1 MAEQQPPFDAAK
13 YKLAQREQWN
23 KDGAAWRRWTPTL
36 DRWYGVATRQMLEVA
51 RIESGQRILDI
62 AAGAG
67 EPAVSAAERVGPG
80 GYVLATDISEGI
92 IELALQVARERG
104 LTQIETRAMD
114 GEKLDLPDS
123 SFDAVLCRLGL
134 MYMPH
139 PATAL
144 REWRRVLKP
153 GGRVAV
159 AVFSTPDRNSWGAL
173 PASIIRRRAQ
183 LPPPVPGQPGP
194 FSLGGAGVLE
204 DLFRPAGFADPEIRA
219 VAVPHGAAS
228 SADYVRVAR
237 EAFGGFNAMM
247 AHLPAEERE
256 SVWNEVEAS
265 MRSFETPGGF
275 EVPGECLVGA
285 ATK

>member
-1 MAEQQPPFDAAK
+1 MAEQQPSFDAAK
-13 YKLAQREQWN
+13 YKNAQREQWN
-23 KDGAAWRRWTPTL
+23 KDGAAWRRWNPTL
-36 DRWYGVATRQMLEVA
+36 DCWYGEVTRQMLDLA
-51 RIESGQRILDI
+51 RIQPGQRILDI

-92 IELALQVARERG
+92 VELALQVARERG
-104 LTQIETRAMD
+104 LKQVDTRAMD
-114 GEKLDLPDS
+114 GEKLDLPDAT
-123 SFDAVLCRLGL
+123 FDAVLCRLGL

-139 PATAL
+139 PVAAL
-144 REWRRVLKP
+144 REWRRALRA

-159 AVFSTPDRNSWGAL
+159 VVYSTPDRNSWGAV

-194 FSLGGAGVLE
+194 FSLGSLGVLE
-204 DLFRPAGFADPEIRA
+204 GAFRQAGFANPEVRA
-219 VAVPHGAAS
+219 VPVPHRVRSAAE
-228 SADYVRVAR
+228 YVRLAR

-247 AHLPAEERE
+247 AHLSPPERE
-256 SVWNEVEAS
+256 SVWDEVEGA
-265 MRSFETPGGF
+265 MRSFESPGGF

>member
-1 MAEQQPPFDAAK
+1 MAEQQPSFDAAK
-13 YKLAQREQWN
+13 YKNAQREQWN
-23 KDGAAWRRWTPTL
+23 KDGAAWRRWNPTL
-36 DRWYGVATRQMLEVA
+36 DRWYGEVTRQMLDLA
-51 RIESGQRILDI
+51 RIQPGQRILDI

-104 LTQIETRAMD
+104 LKQIETRAMD
-114 GEKLDLPDS
+114 GEKLDLPDA

-139 PATAL
+139 PVTAL
-144 REWRRVLKP
+144 REWRRALKP
-153 GGRVAV
+153 GGRVAIG
-159 AVFSTPDRNSWGAL
+159 VFSTPDRNSWGAM

-194 FSLGGAGVLE
+194 FSLGVPGVLE
-204 DLFRPAGFADPEIRA
+204 DVFRQAGFADPEVRA

-228 SADYVRVAR
+228 SAEYVRVAR

-247 AHLPAEERE
+247 AHLSPEERE
-256 SVWNEVEAS
+256 SVWNEVEGS
-265 MRSFETPGGF
+265 MRSFESAGGF

>member
-13 YKLAQREQWN
+13 YKNAQREQWN

-36 DRWYGVATRQMLEVA
+36 DRWYGIATRQMLDLA
-51 RIESGQRILDI
+51 RIQLGQRILDI

-92 IELALQVARERG
+92 VELALQVARERG
-104 LTQIETRAMD
+104 LKQIKTSAMD
-114 GEKLDLPDS
+114 GEKLDLPDAC
-123 SFDAVLCRLGL
+123 FDAVLCRLGL

-139 PATAL
+139 PVTAL
-144 REWRRVLKP
+144 REWRRALRP

-183 LPPPVPGQPGP
+183 LPLPIAGQPGP
-194 FSLGGAGVLE
+194 FSLGAPGVLE
-204 DLFRPAGFADPEIRA
+204 DVFRQAGFADPE
-219 VAVPHGAAS
+219 VCAVPVPHRAAS
-228 SADYVRVAR
+228 AAEYVRVAR

-247 AHLPAEERE
+247 AHLPPDERE
-256 SVWNEVEAS
+256 SVWNEVEGS
-265 MRSFETPGGF
+265 MRSFESPGEF

>member
-1 MAEQQPPFDAAK
+1 MADQQTSFDAAK
-13 YKLAQREQWN
+13 YKNAQREQWN

-36 DRWYGVATRQMLEVA
+36 DRWYGAATRVMLDLARVA
-51 RIESGQRILDI
+51 PGQRVLDI

-104 LTQIETRAMD
+104 LRQIETRAMD
-114 GEKLDLPDS
+114 GEQLDLPDA

-139 PATAL
+139 PAAAL
-144 REWRRVLKP
+144 REWRRVLRP

-159 AVFSTPDRNSWGAL
+159 AVFSSPDRNSWGAL

-194 FSLGGAGVLE
+194 FSLGGPGVLE
-204 DLFRPAGFADPEIRA
+204 DLFRQAGFADPEVRA
-219 VAVPHGAAS
+219 VPVPHAAAS

-247 AHLPAEERE
+247 ADLPPQERE
-256 SVWNEVEAS
+256 SVWNEVEDA
-265 MRSFETPGGF
+265 MRRFESAGGF

-285 ATK
+285 ATR

>member
-1 MAEQQPPFDAAK
+1 MAEEQSSFDAVK
-13 YKLAQREQWN
+13 YKNAQREQWN
-23 KDGAAWRRWTPTL
+23 KNGEAWRRWNPTL
-36 DRWYGVATRQMLEVA
+36 DRWYGEVTRQMLDLTSIQA
-51 RIESGQRILDI
+51 GQRVLDV

-92 IELALQVARERG
+92 VELALQVALERG
-104 LTQIETRAMD
+104 LKQVETRTMD
-114 GEKLDLPDS
+114 GEKLDLPDA

-139 PATAL
+139 PVTAL
-144 REWRRVLKP
+144 SEWRRVLSA

-159 AVFSTPDRNSWGAL
+159 VVFSTPDRNPWGAV

-194 FSLGGAGVLE
+194 FSLGGPGVLE
-204 DLFRPAGFADPEIRA
+204 DVFRRAGFANPE
-219 VAVPHGAAS
+219 VHAVPVPHRIAS
-228 SADYVRVAR
+228 ASEYVRVAR
-237 EAFGGFNAMM
+237 EAFGAFNAMM
-247 AHLPAEERE
+247 AHLSPQERE
-256 SVWNEVEAS
+256 SVWNEVEDS
-265 MRSFETPGGF
+265 MRSFESPGGF
-275 EVPGECLVGA
+275 EVPGECLVCA

>member
-1 MAEQQPPFDAAK
+1 MAEQQPPFDADK
-13 YKLAQREQWN
+13 YKNAQREQWN
-23 KDGAAWRRWTPTL
+23 KDGAAWRRWNPTL
-36 DRWYGVATRQMLEVA
+36 DRWYGEVTRQMLDLA
-51 RIESGQRILDI
+51 RMQPGQRILDI

-92 IELALQVARERG
+92 VELALQVARERG
-104 LTQIETRAMD
+104 LKQIEARAMD
-114 GEKLDLPDS
+114 GEKLDLPDA

-139 PATAL
+139 PVTAL
-144 REWRRVLKP
+144 REWRRALRT
-153 GGRVAV
+153 GGRAAV
-159 AVFSTPDRNSWGAL
+159 VVFSTPDRNSWGAI

-194 FSLGGAGVLE
+194 FSLGGTGVLE
-204 DLFRPAGFADPEIRA
+204 GVFRQAGFANPEVRA
-219 VAVPHGAAS
+219 VPVPHRMASAAE
-228 SADYVRVAR
+228 YVRVAR
-237 EAFGGFNAMM
+237 EAFGAFNAMM
-247 AHLPAEERE
+247 THLLAQERE
-256 SVWNEVEAS
+256 SVWNEVEGT
-265 MRSFETPGGF
+265 MRTFESPGGF

>member
-1 MAEQQPPFDAAK
+1 MPEQKPSFDAAK
-13 YKLAQREQWN
+13 YKNAQREQWN

-36 DRWYGVATRQMLEVA
+36 ERWYGAATRRMLELAGVQP
-51 RIESGQRILDI
+51 GQRILDI

-92 IELALQVARERG
+92 VELARQVARERG
-104 LTQIETRAMD
+104 FEQIETRVMD
-114 GEKLDLPDS
+114 GEKLDLPDA
-123 SFDAVLCRLGL
+123 SFDVVLCRLGL

-139 PATAL
+139 PVTAL
-144 REWRRVLKP
+144 REWRRVLRP
-153 GGRVAV
+153 GGRVAA
-159 AVFSTPDRNSWGAL
+159 AVFSTPDRNGWGAV

-183 LPPPVPGQPGP
+183 LPPPAPGQPGP
-194 FSLGGAGVLE
+194 FSLGGPGALE
-204 DLFRPAGFADPEIRA
+204 GIFREAGFSDPGVHA
-219 VAVPHGAAS
+219 VAVPHRAAS
-228 SADYVRVAR
+228 AAEYVRVAR

-247 AHLPAEERE
+247 AHLPLQEQE
-256 SVWNEVEAS
+256 SVWSEVEVA
-265 MRSFETPGGF
+265 MRSFESPGGF

>member
-1 MAEQQPPFDAAK
+1 MAEQQPAFDAAT
-13 YKLAQREQWN
+13 YKNAQREQWN

-36 DRWYGVATRQMLEVA
+36 DRWYGVATRRMLDLA
-51 RIESGQRILDI
+51 RIQPGQRVLDI

-67 EPAVSAAERVGPG
+67 EPALSAAERVGAG

-92 IELALQVARERG
+92 VELALQVARERG
-104 LTQIETRAMD
+104 LKQMEVRAMD
-114 GEKLDLPDS
+114 GEKLDLPDA

-139 PATAL
+139 PVTAL
-144 REWRRVLKP
+144 REWRRALRP

-159 AVFSTPDRNSWGAL
+159 AVFSTPDRNSWGAI

-194 FSLGGAGVLE
+194 FSLGAPGLLE
-204 DLFRPAGFADPEIRA
+204 DVFRQAGFANPEVRA
-219 VAVPHGAAS
+219 VPVPHGAAS
-228 SADYVRVAR
+228 AAEYVRVTR

-247 AHLPAEERE
+247 AHLAPQERE
-256 SVWNEVEAS
+256 SVWNEVEDA
-265 MRSFETPGGF
+265 MRSFELPSGF
-275 EVPGECLVGA
+275 EAPGECLVGA

>member
-1 MAEQQPPFDAAK
+1 MAEQQPSFDAAK
-13 YKLAQREQWN
+13 YKNAQRAQWN
-23 KDGAAWRRWTPTL
+23 KDGAAWRRWNPAL
-36 DRWYGVATRQMLEVA
+36 DRWYGEVTRQMLDLA
-51 RIESGQRILDI
+51 RIQPGQRILDI

-92 IELALQVARERG
+92 VELALQVARERG
-104 LTQIETRAMD
+104 LNQVETRAMD
-114 GEKLDLPDS
+114 GEKLDLPDA

-139 PATAL
+139 PVTAL
-144 REWRRVLKP
+144 REWRRALRA

-159 AVFSTPDRNSWGAL
+159 VVFSTPDRNSWGAL

-194 FSLGGAGVLE
+194 FGLGGPGVLE
-204 DLFRPAGFADPEIRA
+204 GIFREAGFANPEIRA
-219 VAVPHGAAS
+219 VPVPHRMASAAE
-228 SADYVRVAR
+228 YVRVAR
-237 EAFGGFNAMM
+237 EAFGAFNAMM
-247 AHLPAEERE
+247 AHLSPQERE
-256 SVWNEVEAS
+256 SAWNEVEGS
-265 MRSFETPGGF
+265 MRSFESSGGF
-275 EVPGECLVGA
+275 EVPGECFVGA

>member
-1 MAEQQPPFDAAK
+1 VAEPQPTFDAAR
-13 YKLAQREQWN
+13 YKNAQREQWN
-23 KDGAAWRRWTPTL
+23 QDGAAWRRWTPTL
-36 DRWYGVATRQMLEVA
+36 ERWYGAATRQMLDLA
-51 RIESGQRILDI
+51 RVRPGQRILDI

-92 IELALQVARERG
+92 VELARQVAHERG
-104 LTQIETRAMD
+104 LEQIETRVMD
-114 GEKLDLPDS
+114 GENLDLPDAG
-123 SFDAVLCRLGL
+123 FDAVLCRLGL

-139 PATAL
+139 PVTAL

-159 AVFSTPDRNSWGAL
+159 AVFSTPDRNPWGAV

-183 LPPPVPGQPGP
+183 LPPPVAGQPGP

-204 DLFRPAGFADPEIRA
+204 GLLRDAGYAEVEVRA
-219 VAVPHGAAS
+219 VPVPHGAARA
-228 SADYVRVAR
+228 ADFVQVAR

-247 AHLPAEERE
+247 AALPVPERE
-256 SVWNEVEAS
+256 SVWNEVEAA
-265 MRSFETPGGF
+265 MRSFESPQGF
-275 EVPGECLVGA
+275 EAPGECLVGA